1 MNLHMYG
8 SMFLIGLS
16 LALAA
21 VVGVLQPPSHRA
33 TVLLALLGGIG
44 VGITG
49 LALSWSTLQNAK
61 NDDLWRVFF
70 NSSIAGFVAV
80 VAVLAMAWRR
90 ARPRTSS
97 SRVLPLA

>member
-21 VVGVLQPPSHRA
+21 IVGVLQPPNHRA

-49 LALSWSTLQNAK
+49 LALSWSSLQNAQ
-61 NDDLWRVFF
+61 NDDVWRVFF
-70 NSSIAGFVAV
+70 NSSIAGFLAV
-80 VAVLAMAWRR
+80 VAVLAIAWRR
-90 ARPRTSS
+90 ARPRADAY
-97 SRVLPLA
+97 R

>member
-1 MNLHMYG
+1 MDLHMYG
-8 SMFLIGLS
+8 SMFLMGLS

-21 VVGVLQPPSHRA
+21 VVGVLQPPHHRA

-49 LALSWSTLQNAK
+49 LALGWSSLQNAQ
-61 NDDLWRVFF
+61 NDDFWRVFF

-80 VAVLAMAWRR
+80 VTVLAIAWRR
-90 ARPRTSS
+90 ARPRSGTGS
-97 SRVLPLA
+97 

>member
-21 VVGVLQPPSHRA
+21 LVGVLQPPNHRA

-44 VGITG
+44 VGISG
-49 LALSWSTLQNAK
+49 LALSWSTLQDAR
-61 NDDLWRVFF
+61 DEDFWRVFF

-80 VAVLAMAWRR
+80 VVVLAIAWVR
-90 ARPRTSS
+90 ARPRTGPSS
-97 SRVLPLA
+97 

>member
-1 MNLHMYG
+1 MYG

-21 VVGVLQPPSHRA
+21 LVGVLQPPNHRA

-49 LALSWSTLQNAK
+49 LALSWSALQNAQ
-61 NDDLWRVFF
+61 NDDFWRAFF
-70 NSSIAGFVAV
+70 NSSIAGFVSV
-80 VAVLAMAWRR
+80 VVVLMIAWRR
-90 ARPRTSS
+90 ARPRPETRS
-97 SRVLPLA
+97 